1 MAGMAVVSIPAVP
14 EGWHG
19 RDLVRIVDP
28 LGCVAAWIAPAQAG
42 VVVGCHARLANP
54 APWHPIAVAR
64 TTDAAFAFEPMMQ
77 VDDGTLVPVRMLG
90 TGWRWI
96 ERDPTGAVVQG
107 EVGTRPVRIG
117 TQCED
122 GGFRLAIEMPG
133 ISAAQLS
140 FCLPPAWKQPPGS
153 LALDISTT
161 TKGTWQTLDVDFRAA
176 GDAD

>member
-28 LGCVAAWIAPAQAG
+28 LGCVAAWIAPTLAG
-42 VVVGCHARLANP
+42 VVVGCHARLTNP
-54 APWHPIAVAR
+54 AAWHPIAVAR
-64 TTDAAFAFEPMMQ
+64 TSDTVFAFEPMMRG
-77 VDDGTLVPVRMLG
+77 DDGTVVPVRTLG

-107 EVGTRPVRIG
+107 EVGDRPVRIA
-117 TQCED
+117 TRCED
-122 GGFRLAIEMPG
+122 GRFRLAIEMTG
-133 ISAAQLS
+133 SSATQFS
-140 FCLPPAWKQPPGS
+140 FCLPPAWNQPPGS

-161 TKGTWQTLDVDFRAA
+161 TQGPWQSLDVDFRAT